1 MSFCLVGGRGAE
13 GSAAAWLSVR
23 VTQPLVQQQQQQQRR
38 RRQQQLPRQLQRP
51 QQQLQQ
57 RRPRALSDP
66 RGMPSGEDDGDSA
79 AGAAAA
85 SAGAAAAA
93 ARADDTTGAL
103 SVAIFVYRPWE
114 SEYYHFAP
122 FEVWVGDS
130 FGEAKLRCVI
140 PQGGGVSE
148 PSHGGVPTV
157 ALRATHRAHTPLSQC
172 ILLCIPCT
180 ALCIQVNSVHSRNS
194 YYTTHAVACVVRP
207 RSPSAP
213 AAACACTPT
222 AARARP
228 RAPRPT

>member
-23 VTQPLVQQQQQQQRR
+23 VTQPLVQQQQQRR

-66 RGMPSGEDDGDSA
+66 RGMPSGEEDGDSA
-79 AGAAAA
+79 VGAAAA

-157 ALRATHRAHTPLSQC
+157 ALRATLHTPCPHAALPVHSSAFHRAHTPLSQC
-172 ILLCIPCT
+172 I
-180 ALCIQVNSVHSRNS
+180 QVNSVHSTVHS
-194 YYTTHAVACVVRP
+194 
-207 RSPSAP
+207 SEF
-213 AAACACTPT
+213 
-222 AARARP
+222 RAQ
-228 RAPRPT
+228 